1 MVEVNSFEII
11 VGQLRG
17 IIKHRHLD
25 GKRNAVLILA
35 NELEINPLDC
45 AAALL
50 SLRFEGEVVSP
61 PPPEIPIVPIEPLD
75 LPPITLQ
82 RYRLDV
88 GKKQRVNFET
98 LQNLLIEES
107 GVDRNNIQNV
117 SIRNDYTLL
126 ELPDEMPSDIFLHL
140 KNITINGYKL
150 NIKRMKVHKPPS
162 HKSSKSSR
170 HNPFRRRH

>member
-1 MVEVNSFEII
+1 MVEVNTFEII

-50 SLRFEGEVVSP
+50 SLQFEGVVCSP
-61 PPPEIPIVPIEPLD
+61 PPAEIPQIPIEPLE
-75 LPPITLQ
+75 LPPIKLQ

-88 GKKQRVNFET
+88 GKKQRVDFET
-98 LQNLLIEES
+98 LQHLLIEES

-140 KNITINGYKL
+140 KNISINGYKL
-150 NIKRMKVHKPPS
+150 NIKRVKVHKMAS
-162 HKSSKSSR
+162 HKSN
-170 HNPFRRRH
+170 HNRFRRRR